1 MIAGCVSSHSYTI
14 GRALSIQHIR
24 LSSGLQQ
31 QQALSLAELS
41 EAESSSGQ
49 DEEELEAVVVG
60 PSASF
65 KPAAA
70 AYTLGR
76 ETFRVYLLAESLN
89 DGIPFSYK
97 KAAK

>member
-1 MIAGCVSSHSYTI
+1 MCFVYHWKSSHSI
-14 GRALSIQHIR
+14 SDELVLANRAELR
-24 LSSGLQQ
+24 
-31 QQALSLAELS
+31 AELS
-41 EAESSSGQ
+41 GGQ

-76 ETFRVYLLAESLN
+76 KTLRVYLLAESLN
-89 DGIPFSYK
+89 DGILFSHK
-97 KAAK
+97 KEAK

>member
-1 MIAGCVSSHSYTI
+1 MFRLIRI
-14 GRALSIQHIR
+14 PLEELSAYSISDWLQ
-24 LSSGLQQ
+24 LQQ
-31 QQALSLAELS
+31 SLSLEAAELS
-41 EAESSSGQ
+41 RAESSSGQ

-76 ETFRVYLLAESLN
+76 ETFRVYLLAEFLN

>member
-14 GRALSIQHIR
+14 GRAPSIQHIR
-24 LSSGLQQ
+24 LAS
-31 QQALSLAELS
+31 ALSLEAVELR
-41 EAESSSGQ
+41 AESSSGQ

-70 AYTLGR
+70 ACTLG
-76 ETFRVYLLAESLN
+76 
-89 DGIPFSYK
+89 
-97 KAAK
+97 